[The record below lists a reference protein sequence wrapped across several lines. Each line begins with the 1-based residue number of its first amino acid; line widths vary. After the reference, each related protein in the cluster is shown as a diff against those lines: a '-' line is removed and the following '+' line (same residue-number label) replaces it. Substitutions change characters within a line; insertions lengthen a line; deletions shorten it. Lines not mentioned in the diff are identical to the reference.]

1 MENYILKTENLN
13 AYFGT
18 NHIVKNVNVQFKPNH
33 VVSVMG
39 PSGCGKTTF
48 LRCLNRMHE
57 LTPGT
62 HTEGKILM
70 HGKDIQDLPPIL
82 VRSKIGMVFQQPNP
96 FPNMS
101 IYDNVIAGY
110 KLNGV
115 QLNKDD
121 RDQIVQDAL
130 TRAALWDEVKDKLG
144 HRGAFI
150 SGGQQ
155 QRLCIA
161 RAIALKPD
169 VLLMDEP
176 TSALDPKST
185 AQIEELIQ
193 KLKQNYTV
201 IVVTHNMHQAKRISD
216 YSAFFFLGELVEYGA
231 TKEVFDGPTD
241 KRTRGYISG
250 DFS

>member
-18 NHIVKNVNVQFKPNH
+18 NHIVKNVNVQFKPNQ

-70 HGKDIQDLPPIL
+70 HGTDIQELPPIL

-115 QLNKDD
+115 RLNKDD

-231 TKEVFDGPTD
+231 TKEVFEGPAD

>member
-1 MENYILKTENLN
+1 MADHLLKTEGLS
-13 AYFGT
+13 AYFGDKQT
-18 NHIVKNVNVQFKPNH
+18 VKNVNIAFKPH
-33 VVSVMG
+33 EVIAIMG

-57 LTPGT
+57 LTPDAHIT
-62 HTEGKILM
+62 GKIFM
-70 HGKDIQDLPPIL
+70 HGQNINELPPIL

-96 FPNMS
+96 FPGMS

-115 QLNKDD
+115 KLDKEDKDK
-121 RDQIVQDAL
+121 IVTEAL
-130 TRAALWDEVKDKLG
+130 KKAALFEEVKDKLNEKG
-144 HRGAFI
+144 GFL

-169 VLLMDEP
+169 IILMDEP

-185 AQIEELIQ
+185 TQIEDLMQ
-193 KLKQNYTV
+193 NLKKNYTV
-201 IVVTHNMHQAKRISD
+201 IVVTHNMQQAKRISD
-216 YSAFFFLGELVEYGA
+216 SSAFFFLGELVEYGS
-231 TKEVFDGPTD
+231 TNEVFENPKDEEN
-241 KRTRGYISG
+241 
-250 DFS
+250 

>member
-1 MENYILKTENLN
+1 MENYILRTEDLN
-13 AYFGT
+13 AYFSD
-18 NHIVKNVNVQFKPNH
+18 NHAVKHVNVQFKPNQ
-33 VVSVMG
+33 VVAVMG

-57 LTPGT
+57 LTPGAYS
-62 HTEGKILM
+62 EGKILM
-70 HGKDIQDLPPIL
+70 HDKDIHSLPPIL

-115 QLNKDD
+115 KLSKED
-121 RDQIVQDAL
+121 RDQIVKDSL
-130 TRAALWDEVKDKLG
+130 IKAALWDEVKDKLNKKG
-144 HRGAFI
+144 SFI

-169 VLLMDEP
+169 ILLMDEP

-185 AQIEELIQ
+185 AQIEDLIQ

-201 IVVTHNMHQAKRISD
+201 IIVTHNMHQAKRISD
-216 YSAFFFLGELVEYGA
+216 YSAFFFLGELVEYGP
-231 TKEVFDGPTD
+231 TGEVFASPAD
-241 KRTRGYISG
+241 KRTHGYIQG